1 MASRMLDCLQA
12 CWSWSIT
19 GSQLVKVRDG
29 EREQVWWGADA
40 RFMYKGIVGEKARGG
55 CVGCG
60 YDSR

>member
-1 MASRMLDCLQA
+1 M
-12 CWSWSIT
+12 
-19 GSQLVKVRDG
+19 GK
-29 EREQVWWGADA
+29 REQVWWGADA